1 MSQWILGWS
10 VNIIYNPDIR
20 KELSITFDPKE
31 LDHFTEWKMM
41 GRRDYVLGIEP
52 GNCYPSP
59 RTKMRENG
67 VLPYLEADESYSS
80 EITFS
85 FTDKLSDFEENYR

>member
-1 MSQWILGWS
+1 
-10 VNIIYNPDIR
+10 
-20 KELSITFDPKE
+20 
-31 LDHFTEWKMM
+31 MM

-59 RTKMRENG
+59 RTKMREEG
-67 VLPYLEADESYSS
+67 VLQYLDADNSYST

-85 FTDKLSDFEENYR
+85 FTDKLSEFENNYR